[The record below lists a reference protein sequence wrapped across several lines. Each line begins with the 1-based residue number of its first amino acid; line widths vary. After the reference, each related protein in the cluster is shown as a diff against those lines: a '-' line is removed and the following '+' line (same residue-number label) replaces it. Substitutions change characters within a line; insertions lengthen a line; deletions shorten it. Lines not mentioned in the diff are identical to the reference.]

1 MTDASTNLKPS
12 SFTNAEAVA
21 RLKKRQRAE
30 SRFRAYGMIAI
41 GVAFSFLA
49 LLLVSVVSQAIS
61 AFSHHK
67 ITFELTLDEAIV
79 APEGLDDREAIA
91 ENVFGFYKLVRED
104 LARTFPEAEGSYRL
118 TTQLN
123 GLVTRLA
130 VLPMAR
136 STADHPARIGQTVKY
151 TTALSDDLD
160 LYLEGKVSGEEHL
173 RLGQVTSTSGEAGR
187 FSILPQSSLAE
198 LGEALQKA
206 SEKQAGEVGF
216 EGSVLIRSGENVAR
230 LVSNDTTNPRFE
242 LLTGRMTGFD
252 ATRPQARFIASAEA
266 ERNVTDQQIAWTLA
280 LDAKGRLNRGFNWAL
295 LTNSDSTYPEI
306 AGVVAAVVGSMLT
319 MLVTSL
325 IAVPIGIAAAIYL
338 EEFAPKNRL
347 TDLIE
352 VNINN
357 LAAVPSIVFGLL
369 GAAVFL
375 NLFGLPRS
383 APLVGGLVLGLLTLP
398 TVIIASRAAMQAVP
412 PSIRSAAL
420 GVGASQTQAV
430 FHHVVPLAAPGILT
444 GAIIGMARALGET
457 APLLLIGMVAF
468 VAEVPSGP
476 TDEAT
481 ALPVLIYKWST
492 GAERAWEPNTAAA
505 IVVLLI
511 FMVLMN
517 AIAVLLRRRL
527 ERRW

>member
-1 MTDASTNLKPS
+1 MTETETQLKPA
-12 SFTNAEAVA
+12 SFTDEAALA
-21 RLKKRQRAE
+21 RLKRRHRAE
-30 SRFRAYGMIAI
+30 QRFRAYGLVAI
-41 GVAFSFLA
+41 GIAMAFLV
-49 LLLVSVVSQAIS
+49 LLVISIGSQAIS

-67 ITFELTLDEAIV
+67 ISFELTLEEEVV
-79 APEGLDDREAIA
+79 APQGVAAREAIE

-104 LARTFPEAEGSYRL
+104 LARTFPEAEGSKRL

-136 STADHPARIGQTVKY
+136 ATARNPERIGETVTY
-151 TTALSDDLD
+151 RTALSDDLD
-160 LYLEGKVSGEEHL
+160 LYLEGAVSDEIRMRSGPVSGVERIGERQL
-173 RLGQVTSTSGEAGR
+173 RLTGDFAE
-187 FSILPQSSLAE
+187 LAE
-198 LGEALQKA
+198 RRAQTAPE
-206 SEKQAGEVGF
+206 
-216 EGSVLIRSGENVAR
+216 EGADERSVLVRAGTAVMRAETVADTSVSG
-230 LVSNDTTNPRFE
+230 P
-242 LLTGRMTGFD
+242 LLTGD
-252 ATRPQARFIASAEA
+252 IAAFEGQRTNIRLIETLEA
-266 ERNVTDQQIAWTLA
+266 ERNVTDRQIAWTLA
-280 LDAKGRLNRGFNWAL
+280 LEEMGRIRQGINWAL

-306 AGVVAAVVGSMLT
+306 AGVVAAIVGSMFT
-319 MLVTSL
+319 MMITAAL
-325 IAVPIGIAAAIYL
+325 AVPVGIAAAIYL
-338 EEFAPKNRL
+338 EEYAPKNRV
-347 TDLIE
+347 TDMIE

-375 NLFGLPRS
+375 NLLGLPRS

-398 TVIIASRAAMQAVP
+398 TVIIASRAALRAVP
-412 PSIRSAAL
+412 PSVRSAAL
-420 GVGASQTQAV
+420 GVGASQTQSV
-430 FHHVVPLAAPGILT
+430 FHHVLPLAAPGILT

-476 TDEAT
+476 GDEST

-505 IVVLLI
+505 IVVLLL

-517 AIAVLLRRRL
+517 AVAVFLRRRF